1 LKRAHRNV
9 TEVNGYDMEAWSL
22 LIREAQNRWIGDVRP
37 FFEQLVTVFPTT
49 GRYWKIYI
57 EQEVI
62 LAEFITDFIM
72 LNNFF
77 FTLQLKARNLE
88 LVEKVRP
95 NPFRNL
101 NSLISLNSSC
111 NLIVRL
117 VYKMRGL

>member
-62 LAEFITDFIM
+62 FIWVNNCFFI
-72 LNNFF
+72 NVKFNVFV
-77 FTLQLKARNLE
+77 LQLKARNLE
-88 LVEKVRP
+88 RVEKVRP
-95 NPFRNL
+95 N
-101 NSLISLNSSC
+101 SLET
-111 NLIVRL
+111 
-117 VYKMRGL
+117 

>member
-1 LKRAHRNV
+1 MMALLQFFFTKNSSQEWESDKLKRAHRNV

-62 LAEFITDFIM
+62 LILVLPFP
-72 LNNFF
+72 LNADWFC
-77 FTLQLKARNLE
+77 LRCSLKLG
-88 LVEKVRP
+88 
-95 NPFRNL
+95 
-101 NSLISLNSSC
+101 I
-111 NLIVRL
+111 
-117 VYKMRGL
+117 